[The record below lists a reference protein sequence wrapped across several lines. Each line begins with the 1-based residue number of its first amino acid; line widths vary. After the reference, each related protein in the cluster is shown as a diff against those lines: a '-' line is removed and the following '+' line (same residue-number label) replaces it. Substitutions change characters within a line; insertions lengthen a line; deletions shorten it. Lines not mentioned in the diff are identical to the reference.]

1 MIWATQRNTELGQP
15 VARFYEPAEGVP
27 CERQAMMIG
36 GLPGADKPSALARAG
51 VDPSRYVTVSVNAEL
66 LEMAA
71 RGLIPRVDGLSPLE
85 AADLAHGEAQFLVKR
100 IAMRVCVPKT
110 SSTSCD
116 QAIFVDQATDV
127 SVFSDA
133 VLVEADRFGQRLQ
146 RRGAV
151 QGAVRPGL
159 VVVA

>member
-1 MIWATQRNTELGQP
+1 HGLHVISSSCCLGSAFLIFAVRQDGRAGE
-15 VARFYEPAEGVP
+15 VANA
-27 CERQAMMIG
+27 
-36 GLPGADKPSALARAG
+36 PSAEAEVLYPQGPAFAASSHGWWRLRESGARLVATTRVRG
-51 VDPSRYVTVSVNAEL
+51 R
-66 LEMAA
+66 A
-71 RGLIPRVDGLSPLE
+71 RIGWVRVW
-85 AADLAHGEAQFLVKR
+85 
-100 IAMRVCVPKT
+100 VPIT

-116 QAIFVDQATDV
+116 QVIFVDQATDV

-133 VLVEADRFGQRLQ
+133 VLVEVDRFGQRLQ